1 MVTSAAQVD
10 PEAEVVLDA
19 VVEAT
24 GVDIVLTGTVTFPW
38 EGECRRCLQSV
49 QGEVTAD
56 LREVFEP
63 SPVEGETW
71 PVEGD
76 AIDLAPVLREV
87 VLLTLPLVPLCSDD
101 CVGPDPER
109 FPATVEPSDDD
120 AAEPAEPPADPR
132 WAGLEALRFDDDR
145 EGG

>member
-1 MVTSAAQVD
+1 VTRVRTLEHVADVRRRPGTQRPLTRALPAHALGTMVTSAAQVD

-56 LREVFEP
+56 
-63 SPVEGETW
+63 
-71 PVEGD
+71 
-76 AIDLAPVLREV
+76 
-87 VLLTLPLVPLCSDD
+87 
-101 CVGPDPER
+101 GP
-109 FPATVEPSDDD
+109 
-120 AAEPAEPPADPR
+120 
-132 WAGLEALRFDDDR
+132 G
-145 EGG
+145 